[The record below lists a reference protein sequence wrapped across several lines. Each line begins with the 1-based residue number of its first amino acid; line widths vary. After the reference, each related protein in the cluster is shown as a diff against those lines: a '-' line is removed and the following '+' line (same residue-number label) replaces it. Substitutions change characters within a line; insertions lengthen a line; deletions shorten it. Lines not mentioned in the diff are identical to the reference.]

1 MNKGGFFATLL
12 LCSCAAS
19 PDRPVAT
26 GVDAPVPMSP
36 VIRGEG
42 IEVRHLRGE
51 ATIEEVHVALQAA
64 SGRRLTNDFM
74 LAQGYEV
81 HAIDLS
87 IMDPFS
93 RSTLPITTPNVGWL
107 GMPVIWR
114 EVASADVGRLL
125 VRTWPLLTE
134 LGPRVVVELAAQRSD
149 NQGELVRSEY
159 LLPPGDG
166 LVIAPS
172 RGRWPE
178 EGPGRPATIGAAV
191 LQWSQV
197 DRDVDHGPLM
207 VLLLP
212 RFGY

>member
-1 MNKGGFFATLL
+1 MNKGGFLATLL

-19 PDRPVAT
+19 PDRPVAM

-93 RSTLPITTPNVGWL
+93 RRHATDHDSECRVVGHARDL
-107 GMPVIWR
+107 AR
-114 EVASADVGRLL
+114 SRVGRRWA
-125 VRTWPLLTE
+125 VACSNVATPHRVGATGGGGIGCPAIRQPRRT
-134 LGPRVVVELAAQRSD
+134 G
-149 NQGELVRSEY
+149 
-159 LLPPGDG
+159 
-166 LVIAPS
+166 
-172 RGRWPE
+172 
-178 EGPGRPATIGAAV
+178 
-191 LQWSQV
+191 SQ
-197 DRDVDHGPLM
+197 
-207 VLLLP
+207 
-212 RFGY
+212 